1 MWQAARR
8 AIAEAESILLFGFSM
23 PTSDEL
29 LMQMIS
35 TAIQENRK
43 LRRVASIDLDP
54 EEVLERFKT
63 GIPDGMT
70 LEARSFRVVPLT
82 TPDWL

>member
-1 MWQAARR
+1 MRQAARR
-8 AIAEAESILLFGFSM
+8 AIAAAESILLFGLSM

-29 LMQMIS
+29 LMQMIR

-54 EEVLERFKT
+54 EGVLERFKT
-63 GIPDGMT
+63 SIPEGIA
-70 LEARSFRVVPLT
+70 LEVSSFRVGPEARPV
-82 TPDWL
+82 WL